1 MKSTIT
7 KLFIF
12 LFVCG
17 AINNTFSQTE
27 AQRRVIT
34 KNYDHDALE
43 KLAARLEAEYKTNYN
58 RALILAKQN
67 NWPIR
72 IQKQDGGSTALQG
85 VSDLGKPLYYT
96 TTNEG
101 SAITSRTNQVQPN
114 GVLGLDLT
122 GVDMFAGVWEDT
134 KPIEHDDFVGRLFNY
149 DGTNGPNVVGFH
161 STHVVGTII
170 SNGYHN
176 ADGKGMATDAWAWTS
191 NWDND
196 LSEMALTAKGGM
208 LVSNHSYGLI
218 PEDLDLTYFGA
229 YLKSSKDLDEVLYN
243 APYYQA
249 VTAAGNDRDNSVPI
263 NPTKQGYDLL
273 TKYNTAKNVIVVAA
287 VQQVLDYTGPQSVT
301 MSSFSNWGPTDDNR
315 IKPDI
320 SAKGVNVLSTN
331 DNPSKTG
338 YSYSDGTSMAAP
350 GVTGSLLLLQQHF
363 ANLYGDF
370 MYSATLRG
378 LMVHTASEA
387 GSFPGPDS
395 KFGWGLMNTGAAA
408 NIITKS
414 VEGSDQFVI
423 SELTLNQG
431 VVYTKNITISGN
443 EPLVATIDWTD
454 IPGKSTSGEVDSNVP
469 VLVNDLDIRITKD
482 NTTYFPW
489 KLGPGLSGPA
499 LKGDNSVDN
508 VEKIEIL
515 NPEAGTYTITVSNKG
530 TLVANKNGDLKQNFS
545 LIITGGTTLNTNDTV
560 FKAFNVWPNPIN
572 DKLNVSIQSQLSDDV
587 FVTIYD
593 IQGKRIINEKLNFS
607 NDFFKGSLN
616 VDSLNPGMYLVKV
629 IQGDKQS
636 FRKIIKK

>member
-1 MKSTIT
+1 M
-7 KLFIF
+7 LF
-12 LFVCG
+12 FVCG

-27 AQRRVIT
+27 AQRRTIT
-34 KNYDHDALE
+34 KNYDHAALGE
-43 KLAARLEAEYKTNYN
+43 LAARLEAEYKTNYN

-72 IQKQDGGSTALQG
+72 IQKEDGGSTSLQG
-85 VSDLGKPLYYT
+85 VTDEGIPLYYT

-122 GVDMFAGVWEDT
+122 GIDMFAGVWEDT
-134 KPIEHDDFVGRLFNY
+134 KPIVHDDFAGRLFNY
-149 DGTNGPNVVGFH
+149 DGTNGTNEVGFH

-170 SNGYHN
+170 SNGGHDAN
-176 ADGKGMATDAWAWTS
+176 GKGMATEAWAWTS

-196 LSEMALTAKGGM
+196 LSEMALNAKAGM
-208 LVSNHSYGLI
+208 LISNHSYGLI
-218 PEDLDLTYFGA
+218 AEDLDLSYFGA
-229 YLKSSKDLDEVLYN
+229 YMNTSKALDEVMYE
-243 APYYQA
+243 APFYQA
-249 VTAAGNDRDNSVPI
+249 VMAAGNDRDNTVAV

-273 TKYNTAKNVIVVAA
+273 TKYNTAKNAIVVAA
-287 VQQVLDYTGPQSVT
+287 VQQVLNYTGPQSVI

-320 SAKGVNVLSTN
+320 STKGVQVLSTDN
-331 DNPSKTG
+331 NPSKTG
-338 YSYSDGTSMAAP
+338 YSTSNGTSMAAP
-350 GVTGSLLLLQQHF
+350 GITGSLLLLQQHF

-370 MYSATLRG
+370 MYSSTLRA

-387 GSFPGPDS
+387 GSFPGPDP

-431 VVYTKNITISGN
+431 VPYTKSITISGN

-454 IPGKSTSGEVDSNVP
+454 VPGTPTSGVVDSKVP

-482 NTTYFPW
+482 NVTYFPW
-489 KLGPGLSGPA
+489 KLAPGYNDPA
-499 LKGDNSVDN
+499 IKGDNNVDN

-515 NPEAGTYTITVSNKG
+515 NPEPGTYTITVTNKG
-530 TLVANKNGDLKQNFS
+530 TLVPDRRGDLKQNYS
-545 LIITGGTTLNTNDTV
+545 LIVTGGTTLNTNDTV
-560 FKAFNVWPNPIN
+560 FKTFNVWPNPIS
-572 DKLNVSIQSQLSDDV
+572 DQLNIAIQSQLSDDV
-587 FVTIYD
+587 FVTVYD
-593 IQGKRIINEKLNFS
+593 ILGKRIINEKLNFS
-607 NDFFKGSLN
+607 NDFYTGTLN
-616 VDSLNPGMYLVKV
+616 VEALNPGIYLVKV
-629 IQGDKQS
+629 IQGNQQS
-636 FRKIIKK
+636 VRKIVKQ

>member
-1 MKSTIT
+1 MKSIIT
-7 KLFIF
+7 NVFIF

-17 AINNTFSQTE
+17 AIDNTFSQTE

-34 KNYDHDALE
+34 KNYDNDALAQ
-43 KLAARLEAEYKTNYN
+43 LAARLEAEYKTNYN

-67 NWPIR
+67 NWPIH
-72 IQKQDGGSTALQG
+72 IQKEDGGSSALQG
-85 VSDLGKPLYYT
+85 VSDQGAPLYYT
-96 TTNEG
+96 TSNEA
-101 SAITSRTNQVQPN
+101 SSITSRTNQVQPN
-114 GVLGLDLT
+114 GNLGLDLT
-122 GVDMFAGVWEDT
+122 GVDMYAGVWEDT

-149 DGTNGPNVVGFH
+149 DGSNGTNAVGFH

-170 SNGYHN
+170 GNGDHN
-176 ADGKGMATDAWAWTS
+176 AKGKGMATDAWAWTN

-196 LSEMALTAKGGM
+196 LGEMALTAKAGM

-218 PEDLDLTYFGA
+218 AEELDLSYFGA
-229 YLKSSKDLDEVLYN
+229 YMKSSKDLDEVLYN

-249 VTAAGNDRDNSVPI
+249 VMAAGNDRDDGV

-273 TKYNTAKNVIVVAA
+273 TKYNTAKNAIVVAA
-287 VQQVLDYTGPQSVT
+287 VREVLNYTGPQSVT

-320 SAKGVNVLSTN
+320 AAQGVNVLSTDN
-331 DNPSKTG
+331 NPSKTG

-370 MYSATLRG
+370 MYSSTLRG

-387 GSFPGPDS
+387 GSYPGPDS

-408 NIITKS
+408 NLITES

-431 VVYTKNITISGN
+431 IVYTKNITISGD

-454 IPGKSTSGEVDSNVP
+454 IPGKAVNSEVDSEVP

-482 NTTYFPW
+482 NTTYYPW
-489 KLGPGLSGPA
+489 KLGPGLSDPA
-499 LKGDNSVDN
+499 IKGDNSVDN

-530 TLVANKNGDLKQNFS
+530 TLVANKSGELKQNFS
-545 LIITGGTTLNTNDTV
+545 LIISGGTTLNTNDTV
-560 FKAFNVWPNPIN
+560 FKTFNVWPNPIN
-572 DKLNVSIQSQLSDDV
+572 DKLNVSIQSVVSDDV

-607 NDFFKGSLN
+607 NDFFNGSIN
-616 VDSLNPGMYLVKV
+616 VDALNPGIYLVK
-629 IQGDKQS
+629 ILQGNKQS